1 MKTDSKSAG
10 SLIWAGDYMMVSA
23 STPSPD
29 QDAVISETKHIWRQ
43 RQSLDMAGGK
53 DQSPAPKDKAV
64 VAGVEHGHYLGGSA
78 AQKKSRD
85 LEGSIA

>member
-10 SLIWAGDYMMVSA
+10 TLIWAGDYRMVSA

-29 QDAVISETKHIWRQ
+29 QDAVVPETKHIWRQ

-53 DQSPAPKDKAV
+53 HQSPPPKDKAG
-64 VAGVEHGHYLGGSA
+64 VAGVECGHYLGG
-78 AQKKSRD
+78 
-85 LEGSIA
+85 